1 VIPFDTLFSDST
13 RLLPSA
19 DLTLIPRMIPEMS
32 SQDVSPTAV
41 AGPNTPLTENRPTM
55 ESPQQL
61 PLPACPRLP
70 HRSTNLSMGGTWD
83 LVGQKR
89 WRDEHEAEGEMDTKP
104 GEVWTRSPGR
114 EMDTKPG
121 EREMDTKPREREMDT
136 KPRERDGHEARRED
150 PEDTKSVE
158 TLTFES
164 TRLLLRLSTQETRTP
179 STTKHHDVLRG
190 ATATTRATTALM

>member
-1 VIPFDTLFSDST
+1 MNT
-13 RLLPSA
+13 RPKERW
-19 DLTLIPRMIPEMS
+19 TR
-32 SQDVSPTAV
+32 SP
-41 AGPNTPLTENRPTM
+41 G
-55 ESPQQL
+55 
-61 PLPACPRLP
+61 
-70 HRSTNLSMGGTWD
+70 
-83 LVGQKR
+83 
-89 WRDEHEAEGEMDTKP
+89 RDGHEARGERDGHEAQ
-104 GEVWTRSPGR
+104 GERWTRSPGRERWTQSPGR

-121 EREMDTKPREREMDT
+121 ERDGHKAQGEREMDT
-136 KPRERDGHEARRED
+136 KPGERERWTQSPGRERDGHEARRED